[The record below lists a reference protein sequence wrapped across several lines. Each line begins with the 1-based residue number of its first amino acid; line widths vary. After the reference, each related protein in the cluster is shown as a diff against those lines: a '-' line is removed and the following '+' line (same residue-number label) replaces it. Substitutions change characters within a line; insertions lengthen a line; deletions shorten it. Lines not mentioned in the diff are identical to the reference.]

1 MKNLIISEIPLEEE
15 PKKYSVSRLKTLNS
29 CGEYYRLKYV
39 ELVKIASFSEATL
52 MGSLCHDALEEY
64 YGENQEESLIKLFE
78 RTALNT
84 LKETGV
90 VPHIFINSEEFRQV
104 YNALLNLSKSYL
116 SLYQRSHADYV
127 GNFPIRKKDGGIALA
142 PTSTKDWKVAEEN
155 LGLIQKRIEIDT
167 YFQSINKD
175 LVDISVSKSFSEAY
189 SILFS
194 YKTPAEIISTVAVE
208 LPISDYKNEII
219 YNPVPM
225 PSNLGG
231 EDQVLL
237 NGYVDWIGYVN
248 YKGKEKLAIVDYKS
262 SKEEL
267 TPDKVQYNVQLYSYV
282 YAYEYL
288 TGETVD
294 LIGIHNLRA
303 GSLVLTP
310 IDRNKMGIVLEAL
323 FTNHLLI
330 KHKIFQKQIPDTSYA
345 KCMNMYGKICP
356 YLEFCYPDIY
366 ESNTGLKARSLEE
379 AKVISK
385 KAANE
390 AETLTE
396 KLSLIAEEFSL
407 AV

>member
-1 MKNLIISEIPLEEE
+1 
-15 PKKYSVSRLKTLNS
+15 
-29 CGEYYRLKYV
+29 
-39 ELVKIASFSEATL
+39 
-52 MGSLCHDALEEY
+52 
-64 YGENQEESLIKLFE
+64 
-78 RTALNT
+78 
-84 LKETGV
+84 
-90 VPHIFINSEEFRQV
+90 
-104 YNALLNLSKSYL
+104 
-116 SLYQRSHADYV
+116 
-127 GNFPIRKKDGGIALA
+127 
-142 PTSTKDWKVAEEN
+142 
-155 LGLIQKRIEIDT
+155 
-167 YFQSINKD
+167 
-175 LVDISVSKSFSEAY
+175 
-189 SILFS
+189 
-194 YKTPAEIISTVAVE
+194 
-208 LPISDYKNEII
+208 
-219 YNPVPM
+219 M
-225 PSNLGG
+225 PSHYGG

-237 NGYVDWIGYVN
+237 NGYVDWIGYIN
-248 YKGKEKLAIVDYKS
+248 YGGKEKLAIVDYKS

-385 KAANE
+385 KAAND